1 MAYLGRST
9 LVVDSY
15 DRAIKYYVDTLGFAL
30 LEDTPMG
37 DGKRWVVIAPEIGAG
52 ATLLIAQAV
61 NDLQRSAIGNQ
72 TGGRVAFFLYTKDF
86 DGDFQRLKENG
97 VQFIGEPRAEEY
109 GKVIVFVDL
118 YGNKWDFIEPT
129 PGEQPA

>member
-1 MAYLGRST
+1 MAYLGRTT

-15 DRAIKYYVDTLGFAL
+15 DRAISYYVDTLGFTL
-30 LEDTPMG
+30 IEDTPMG
-37 DGKRWVVIAPEIGAG
+37 DGKRWVVIAPEIGIG

-61 NDLQRSAIGNQ
+61 NDQQRSAIGNQ

-86 DGDFQRLKENG
+86 DGDFHHFKEKG
-97 VQFIGEPRAEEY
+97 VQFIGEPRLEEY

-118 YGNKWDFIEPT
+118 YGNKWDFIEPKI
-129 PGEQPA
+129 GEPPA

>member
-1 MAYLGRST
+1 MAYLGRTT

-15 DRAIKYYVDTLGFAL
+15 DRAISYYVDTLGFTL
-30 LEDTPMG
+30 IEDTPMG

-61 NDLQRSAIGNQ
+61 NDQQRSAIGNQ
-72 TGGRVAFFLYTKDF
+72 TGGRVAFFLYTQDF
-86 DGDFQRLKENG
+86 DGDFQRLKEKG
-97 VQFIGEPRAEEY
+97 VQFIGEPRLEEY

-118 YGNKWDFIEPT
+118 YGNKWDFIEPKI
-129 PGEQPA
+129 GEPPA